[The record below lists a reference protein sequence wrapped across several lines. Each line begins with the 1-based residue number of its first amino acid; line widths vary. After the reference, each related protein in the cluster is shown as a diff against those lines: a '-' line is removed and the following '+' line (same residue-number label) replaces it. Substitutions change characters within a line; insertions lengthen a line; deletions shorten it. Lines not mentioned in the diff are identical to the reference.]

1 MYDCSSI
8 VESETKTNQKP
19 SIKFIGK
26 KIRFVI
32 IRGRDWEEGKSKQG
46 DQKVQTSS
54 YKVQSLE
61 YNVQHDDCS

>member
-1 MYDCSSI
+1 M
-8 VESETKTNQKP
+8 ESETKTNQKT
-19 SIKFIGK
+19 SVEFLER

-32 IRGRDWEEGKSKQG
+32 IRGRGWEEGKSKQG

-54 YKVQSLE
+54 YKVLSLE